1 MANLLVIQAKNLG
14 EVLQGEAKCN
24 NFVSHDPGCN
34 SGSGVALGKFLR
46 FKQPVSSYKKGN

>member
-34 SGSGVALGKFLR
+34 FGSGVDLGKFLR